1 MDRLTRLIAPRYRRW
16 FWRAFWGVM
25 AVGHAPA
32 LLGASRALLAD
43 GFDSREM
50 GAFLGLGLATV
61 FFALKLYD
69 VAWLRIPNDSR
80 CWVAVTIVFALLHVN
95 VMSEH
100 TGTALAAECG
110 EIVASAVL
118 LAGLLRAEHCKL
130 RSTHNGNSPKHLPI
144 PVRLQEA
151 VWLDDIRPR
160 CWVLVLRLFALRAP
174 PVV

>member
-1 MDRLTRLIAPRYRRW
+1 MDRVAHLISPRYRRW
-16 FWRAFWGVM
+16 LWRAFWGVM
-25 AVGHAPA
+25 AFGHAPA
-32 LLGASRALLAD
+32 LLGASRALLVD
-43 GFDSREM
+43 GFGSREM

-69 VAWLRIPNDSR
+69 VAWLRIPSDVR
-80 CWVAVTIVFALLHVN
+80 CWIAVTIVFALLHVN

-100 TGTALAAECG
+100 AGTVLAAECG

-118 LAGLLRAEHCKL
+118 VAGLLRAEQCKL

-144 PVRLQEA
+144 RVRLHEA

-160 CWVLVLRLFALRAP
+160 CWVLVSRLFCLRAP
-174 PVV
+174 PAV